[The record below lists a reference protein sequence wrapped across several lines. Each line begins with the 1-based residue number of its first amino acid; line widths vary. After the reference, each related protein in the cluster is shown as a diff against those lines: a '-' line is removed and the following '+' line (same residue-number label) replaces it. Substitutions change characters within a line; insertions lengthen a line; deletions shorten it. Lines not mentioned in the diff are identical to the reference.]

1 MKAVVKK
8 DSYDIPP
15 IFTLLQKTG
24 DIAEEMMYNTYNM
37 GIGMLLAV
45 DEKDVD
51 ATMKAIE
58 AAGEKCFLVGEIN
71 AGEKSVELI

>member
-1 MKAVVKK
+1 M
-8 DSYDIPP
+8 
-15 IFTLLQKTG
+15 LQKTG

-51 ATMKAIE
+51 TTMKAIE